1 MRSLGFLILACAVGL
16 AGCDRHSKMMP
27 LAKGAEWEYQATIGL
42 LTRVTTIKVDSPVAV
57 GSSSGFLLTSRQGNS
72 RLAWSG
78 SQLIASQLAGSQ
90 FRPPIPLYADL
101 AEGAKLAW
109 KGEIRTAEGTRPAS
123 GQLVSAKTKE
133 KLGTQEVAATLTTL
147 TFTEAGRKH
156 EIQTWFAAGTGIIR
170 QEHRSDGQLM
180 TRLIY
185 LSGP

>member
-1 MRSLGFLILACAVGL
+1 MRLVSLVLVGSL
-16 AGCDRHSKMMP
+16 LVIAGCDRQSKMMP
-27 LAKGAEWEYQATIGL
+27 LSKGAVWEYQATSGL
-42 LTRVTTIKVDSPVAV
+42 LTRVTKIQVDSPVAV
-57 GSSSGFLLTSRQGNS
+57 GSASGYLLTSRQGNS

-78 SQLIASQLAGSQ
+78 SQLIASQLAGAQ

-109 KGEIRTAEGTRPAS
+109 KGQIRTAEGTRPAQ
-123 GQLVSAKTKE
+123 GELVSAKTKE

-147 TFTEAGRKH
+147 TYQEAGRQH
-156 EIQTWFAAGTGIIR
+156 EIQTWFASGVGIIR
-170 QEHRSDGQLM
+170 QEHRSNGQLM